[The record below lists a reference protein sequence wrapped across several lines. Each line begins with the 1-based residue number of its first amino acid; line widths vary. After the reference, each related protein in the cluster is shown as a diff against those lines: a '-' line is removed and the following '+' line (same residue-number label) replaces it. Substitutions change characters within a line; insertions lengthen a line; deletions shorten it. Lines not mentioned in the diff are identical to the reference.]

1 MNRQRLALECVEI
14 EDAGGSVREFLKMRG
29 FISPWG
35 TWYRLQ
41 KEELG
46 RTDSQITDG
55 KGGHDM
61 KKIALADKK
70 KAVEIAIS
78 GGDPLEYLKK
88 CGSKNP
94 QALWYVIRKNVQ
106 EAEPETYARLLNAE
120 GSGKKNEHVP
130 DAEPKAEKKQEPKPL
145 AGGGWQVYK
154 PEEPKPVAP
163 VQKPMENLTAKAELL
178 ESKIEA
184 PVAEFQRHTA
194 VVLDDDF
201 RIYGLK
207 TKIGD
212 FQAAGGRLCW
222 YKTENEMVSMPVE
235 DWKKILEIVPK
246 VMAVMGL

>member
-70 KAVEIAIS
+70 KAVEIAIG

-106 EAEPETYARLLNAE
+106 EAEPETYARLLCAE
-120 GSGKKNEHVP
+120 SKGKTEEHECPDFVPKEAAENE
-130 DAEPKAEKKQEPKPL
+130 EPKPL
-145 AGGGWQVYK
+145 DGSGWEPFK
-154 PEEPKPVAP
+154 PEEPEKPKEKLTIAP
-163 VQKPMENLTAKAELL
+163 VQKPVEN
-178 ESKIEA
+178 
-184 PVAEFQRHTA
+184 VAA
-194 VVLDDDF
+194 VALDDDF

-222 YKTENEMVSMPVE
+222 YKTEKEMVSMPVE

-246 VMAVMGL
+246 VFSVMGL